1 MKPGFDL
8 STTAD
13 AELIGAY
20 LEGSPPDDQMLAVED
35 LIDDSPQ
42 LSSLVAD
49 ISAEPLLGYDPDADM
64 QEAIALGLDSIEIP
78 DIDGPELLEAEI
90 IYDDGDD
97 DDVAVAEIIDDEHS
111 DPVHG
116 DFDDPISAIDDL
128 DSDIDMI
135 DCSDI

>member
-20 LEGSPPDDQMLAVED
+20 LEGSLPDDQMLAVED

-64 QEAIALGLDSIEIP
+64 QEAIALGLDSIGIP

-90 IYDDGDD
+90 IYDDDDD

>member
-20 LEGSPPDDQMLAVED
+20 LEGSLPDDQMLAVED

-90 IYDDGDD
+90 I
-97 DDVAVAEIIDDEHS
+97 DDEHS

>member
-8 STTAD
+8 PTTAD

-20 LEGSPPDDQMLAVED
+20 LEGSLPDDQMLAVED
-35 LIDDSPQ
+35 LIDDSPE

-49 ISAEPLLGYDPDADM
+49 ISAEPLMGYDPDADI
-64 QEAIALGLDSIEIP
+64 QEAIALGLDTIELP

-90 IYDDGDD
+90 IDDDN
-97 DDVAVAEIIDDEHS
+97 DDVAVAEIIDDEPS
-111 DPVHG
+111 DPVNA
-116 DFDDPISAIDDL
+116 DFDDPINAIDDL

>member
-8 STTAD
+8 SIPD

-20 LEGSPPDDQMLAVED
+20 LEGSLSDDEMLAVED
-35 LIDDSPQ
+35 MIDDSPE

-49 ISAEPLLGYDPDADM
+49 ISAEPLMGYDPDADI
-64 QEAIALGLDSIEIP
+64 QEALALGLDTIEFP
-78 DIDGPELLEAEI
+78 DFDDPEPLEAEF
-90 IYDDGDD
+90 IYDDDD
-97 DDVAVAEIIDDEHS
+97 DSVAVAEIIDDEPS
-111 DPVHG
+111 DPVNG
-116 DFDDPISAIDDL
+116 NFDDPINAIDDI

>member
-1 MKPGFDL
+1 
-8 STTAD
+8 
-13 AELIGAY
+13 
-20 LEGSPPDDQMLAVED
+20 
-35 LIDDSPQ
+35 
-42 LSSLVAD
+42 
-49 ISAEPLLGYDPDADM
+49 M

-90 IYDDGDD
+90 IYDDDDD

>member
-20 LEGSPPDDQMLAVED
+20 LEGSLPDDQMLAVED

-90 IYDDGDD
+90 IYDDDD
-97 DDVAVAEIIDDEHS
+97 DDGVAVAEIIDDEHS

>member
-20 LEGSPPDDQMLAVED
+20 LEGSLPDDQMLAVED

-90 IYDDGDD
+90 IYDDD

>member
-8 STTAD
+8 SIPD

-20 LEGSPPDDQMLAVED
+20 LEGSLSDDEMLAVED
-35 LIDDSPQ
+35 MIDDSPE

-49 ISAEPLLGYDPDADM
+49 ISAEPLMGYNPDADI
-64 QEAIALGLDSIEIP
+64 QEALALGLDTIEFP
-78 DIDGPELLEAEI
+78 DFDDPEPLEAEFI
-90 IYDDGDD
+90 DD
-97 DDVAVAEIIDDEHS
+97 DDDDSIAVAEIIDDEPS
-111 DPVHG
+111 DPVNG
-116 DFDDPISAIDDL
+116 NFDDPINAIDDI